1 MPDRDKW
8 TAPSADEAE
17 EMRAADAAQEKAD
30 ARSHE
35 EMRAA
40 QRVNLRVDVSLQTED
55 NFFQGFSENLSEGG
69 VFISTLAPPLI
80 GTAVNL
86 ALTVGDDESVRV
98 QGVVRWIRVDENA
111 EATGCGVQ
119 FTDLSTQAER
129 AISLLIA
136 QSEKDPLF
144 FDV

>member
-1 MPDRDKW
+1 MSDTKW

-17 EMRAADAAQEKAD
+17 EMRLAEAAQERAD
-30 ARSHE
+30 ARSSE
-35 EMRAA
+35 DMRAA
-40 QRVNLRVDVSLQTED
+40 PRVNLRVDVSLSTED

-69 VFISTLAPPLI
+69 VFISTLAPPAI
-80 GTAVNL
+80 ATEVNL
-86 ALTVGDDESVRV
+86 SLSVGDDEHVDVR
-98 QGVVRWIRVDENA
+98 GVVRWIRVDENG

-119 FTDLSTQAER
+119 FTDLSTQGER
-129 AISLLIA
+129 AISLLVA